1 MRTRVR
7 TFAHTLE
14 RSGLALAGAACGMFV
29 GAYVGSSIEWLTT
42 QGFLLVMMISGGAGF
57 YLGIDTPQMHF
68 HPLDQ
73 AAQLAVPG
81 RVQPDDVAPL
91 EQLQV
96 LLPGHGRAEVGGERR
111 RIRQHRTGLGVPEDV
126 PALLPVVVVDP
137 AAAVQPLF
145 QPGQQV
151 R

>member
-42 QGFLLVMMISGGAGF
+42 QGFLVVMMLSGAAGF
-57 YLGIDTPQMHF
+57 YLGIDTPPMHF

-73 AAQLAVPG
+73 PAQQGLPAGIDAPEFLTALGTFLATLAAFVSVAVIVIRENPA
-81 RVQPDDVAPL
+81 VL
-91 EQLQV
+91 WTYLV
-96 LLPGHGRAEVGGERR
+96 LLAWIAGVVMQIVAGAIARR
-111 RIRQHRTGLGVPEDV
+111 R
-126 PALLPVVVVDP
+126 A
-137 AAAVQPLF
+137 
-145 QPGQQV
+145 
-151 R
+151 